1 MSPSETLAHLEP
13 ARLYAKL
20 GDAEHVY
27 LDLAEGFGVELELE
41 DVLVEDG
48 VEHRV
53 TLQMDV
59 RLWRALVEGWM
70 ASAWGQHPERDHATD
85 AQIPLDL
92 GEVLRDLGG
101 AVRQA
106 VSDKEGA

>member
-1 MSPSETLAHLEP
+1 MSPSETLVHLEP
-13 ARLYAKL
+13 TRLYMKP
-20 GDAEHVY
+20 GDTENVY
-27 LDLAEGFGVELELE
+27 LQLAEGFGVELELE

-92 GEVLRDLGG
+92 GGILRDLGG